1 MPMHPELTY
10 SVYVVAAIL
19 FVAFLIWMFVY
30 SARLKT
36 RKVTQDLKGREPM
49 VPEEGILLATREKEH
64 RRVPTPHKP

>member
-1 MPMHPELTY
+1 
-10 SVYVVAAIL
+10 
-19 FVAFLIWMFVY
+19 MFVY

-64 RRVPTPHKP
+64 RRVPTPHQP